1 MSTVRFTRE
10 QIAQMHTQTD
20 WKRLESISDEE
31 IDLTDSDV
39 PERGPSFWSSAHRP
53 GKDAATPVD
62 WEQFWR
68 SREHNAKR
76 DEYLDN
82 HVFQMAKIA

>member
-1 MSTVRFTRE
+1 MSTVRFSQE
-10 QIAQMHTQTD
+10 QVAHMRSQTD
-20 WKRLESISDEE
+20 WERLESISDEE

-39 PERGPSFWSSAHRP
+39 PERGASFWRSARRP
-53 GKDAATPVD
+53 GKDAATPAD

-76 DEYLDN
+76 DEFLENVD
-82 HVFQMAKIA
+82 FPMAKIA